1 MSGLYSVKP
10 WFVRRLRRFEDAL
23 VERRVSPDTLSLAA
37 VGVSVAAGIAL
48 AAGGVLSEPL
58 LWLLVPPLGL
68 VRLALNALD
77 GAVARRIGGGRPFG
91 EVVNEMAD
99 RLADVAT
106 IAPLAFVVGPA
117 LAFSA
122 LICALLASAAGCA
135 GRAVTGRRMAG
146 GPMGKADRVAVV
158 ALAAAAGAV
167 TSSPVPFE
175 VAAWVVA
182 AGSLLTTAGRVV
194 RLAREEVAADVR
206 G

>member
-1 MSGLYSVKP
+1 MNGLYSVKP
-10 WFVRRLRRFEDAL
+10 WFVRRLRRFEDLL

-37 VGVSVAAGIAL
+37 VGVSLAAGAAL

-99 RLADVAT
+99 RLADVALL
-106 IAPLAFVVGPA
+106 APLAFVVGPG

-122 LICALLASAAGCA
+122 LTCALLASAAGCA

-146 GPMGKADRVAVV
+146 GPMGKADRVA
-158 ALAAAAGAV
+158 LAAVAAGAGGIAA
-167 TSSPVPFE
+167 SPVPLE
-175 VAAWVVA
+175 VAAWAIAFGSAVTMAARVA
-182 AGSLLTTAGRVV
+182 TLS
-194 RLAREEVAADVR
+194 REEVAADVR
-206 G
+206 R